1 MWVIG
6 LIRHHS
12 GCGWR
17 LVLASEVHVMNIVG
31 TTQLVEVHVAVLYN
45 RAIRCIRGIF
55 IGLIRITCVAVTH
68 LQIGSNLG
76 I

>member
-1 MWVIG
+1 
-6 LIRHHS
+6 
-12 GCGWR
+12 
-17 LVLASEVHVMNIVG
+17 MNIVG